1 MSVRPRGL
9 VLLGLAL
16 GIAAAPASPAWADEN
31 SDLDL
36 IPPAATQP
44 QSPAPE
50 TPAASAPNQRI
61 YLEDALIGTARRGGQ
76 LVPSPAPKPSTWDER
91 LFLDA
96 RKQWSLSDSTTFTFS
111 DRFNLRDQANLDAPS
126 HENTINDFREGY
138 VSWRAGDQT
147 YLDAGRINVK
157 SGVAV
162 GFNPTDFF
170 RTRAVVDPLSVD
182 PTVLREDRLG
192 TMMGLGEK
200 IWQGGTLTVAAAP
213 RLDSPSPVY
222 TATDLRSFDPSF
234 DRTNAHD
241 RFLVKGSA
249 NLADDFAPELL
260 VYHEANRTSFGAN
273 LTESVGQKTVAYAE
287 WAGGNRTSL
296 LAEALRYG
304 QKTGTLPAAA
314 PSAIPAD
321 TSVYFQNQLSV
332 GASYTTESK
341 ITFNVEYHYNQAGF
355 SRHDWNNWFR
365 VGSAP
370 GVSSSVTKELWY
382 FRSYAAEQ
390 EDPLSVHSL
399 FLRADWVDAFAVHN
413 LELTGFINADL
424 YDGSSLVQ
432 LTADYYLSS
441 AWTVGGLVIA
451 DVGGAHSDFG
461 SLPQSTSVLAKLAR
475 YF

>member
-1 MSVRPRGL
+1 MIARACGVA
-9 VLLGLAL
+9 LLGLML
-16 GIAAAPASPAWADEN
+16 GDAVAFADEN

-36 IPPAATQP
+36 IPEAATRPQSSSPAAE
-44 QSPAPE
+44 PAG
-50 TPAASAPNQRI
+50 AANQRI
-61 YLEDALIGTARRGGQ
+61 YLENAVTGTARRGGQ
-76 LVPSPAPKPSTWDER
+76 LVPFPPPKPSTWQER

-96 RKQWSLSDSTTFTFS
+96 RKQWALSDNVNFTLS
-111 DRFNLRDQANLDAPS
+111 DRFNLRAQDDLDVPS
-126 HENTINDFREGY
+126 HEDTINDFREGY
-138 VSWRAGDQT
+138 VSWQAADRT
-147 YLDAGRINVK
+147 YLDAGRINLK
-157 SGVAV
+157 SGVAA

-192 TMMGLGEK
+192 TMMGLGER

-213 RLDSPSPVY
+213 KLDNPTPVY
-222 TATDLRSFDPSF
+222 NATDLRSFDPSL

-241 RFLVKGSA
+241 RFLIKGSA
-249 NLADDFAPELL
+249 DLADDFAPELL

-296 LAEALRYG
+296 INEALRYG
-304 QKTGTLPAAA
+304 QKTGTLPANT
-314 PSAIPAD
+314 PSAIPDD
-321 TSVYFQNQLSV
+321 TSVHFQNQLSV

-341 ITFNVEYHYNQAGF
+341 ITFNLEYHFNQAGF

-365 VGSAP
+365 VGAAP
-370 GVSSSVTKELWY
+370 GASANVTKELWY

-390 EDPLSVHSL
+390 QDPLSVHSL
-399 FLRADWVDAFAVHN
+399 FLRADWVDAFVPN
-413 LELTGFINADL
+413 LELTGFINMDL

-432 LTADYYLSS
+432 VTADYYLSN

-451 DVGGAHSDFG
+451 DLGGKHSDFG
-461 SLPQSTSVLAKLAR
+461 SLPESTSVLLKLAR

>member
-1 MSVRPRGL
+1 MIARACGTA
-9 VLLGLAL
+9 LLGLIL
-16 GIAAAPASPAWADEN
+16 GAAAAFADEN

-36 IPPAATQP
+36 IPEAATRPQQP
-44 QSPAPE
+44 VPE
-50 TPAASAPNQRI
+50 ASTAGAANQRI
-61 YLEDALIGTARRGGQ
+61 YLENAFIGTARRGDQ
-76 LVPSPAPKPSTWDER
+76 LVPSPPPKPSTWEER

-96 RKQWSLSDSTTFTFS
+96 RKQWALSDNVNFTFS
-111 DRFNLRDQANLDAPS
+111 DRFNLRAQDNTDFPG

-138 VSWRAGDQT
+138 VSWEAADRT
-147 YLDAGRINVK
+147 YLDAGRINLK

-192 TMMGLGEK
+192 TLMGLGEK

-213 RLDSPSPVY
+213 KVADPTQVY
-222 TATDLRSFDPSF
+222 NATDLRSFNPSF

-249 NLADDFAPELL
+249 DLAPDFAPEMLL
-260 VYHEANRTSFGAN
+260 YHEANRTSFGAN
-273 LTESVGQKTVAYAE
+273 LTRSLGQKTVAYAE

-296 LAEALRYG
+296 IEEALRYG
-304 QKTGTLPAAA
+304 QKTGTLPANA

-321 TSVYFQNQLSV
+321 ASVYFQNQLSV

-341 ITFNVEYHYNQAGF
+341 ITFNLEYHYNQAGF

-365 VGSAP
+365 VGGAP
-370 GVSSSVTKELWY
+370 GASANVTKELWY

-390 EDPLSVHSL
+390 QDPLSVHSL
-399 FLRADWVDAFAVHN
+399 FLRADWVDAFIPR
-413 LELTGFINADL
+413 LELTGFINMDL

-432 LTADYYLSS
+432 VTADYYLSN

-451 DVGGAHSDFG
+451 DLGGRRSDFG
-461 SLPQSTSVLAKLAR
+461 SLPQSTSVLLKLAR

>member
-1 MSVRPRGL
+1 MIARACGVALLGL
-9 VLLGLAL
+9 VLAD
-16 GIAAAPASPAWADEN
+16 AAALADEN

-36 IPPAATQP
+36 IPEAATRP
-44 QSPAPE
+44 QSPP
-50 TPAASAPNQRI
+50 PAAAPAGAANQRI
-61 YLEDALIGTARRGGQ
+61 YLENAFTGTARRGDL
-76 LVPSPAPKPSTWDER
+76 LVPFPSPKPATWQER

-96 RKQWSLSDSTTFTFS
+96 RKQWTLGDTVNVTLSD
-111 DRFNLRDQANLDAPS
+111 RVNLRAQDDLDVPS
-126 HENTINDFREGY
+126 HEDMINDFREGY
-138 VSWRAGDQT
+138 VSWEAADRT
-147 YLDAGRINVK
+147 YLDAGRINLK
-157 SGVAV
+157 SGVAA

-213 RLDSPSPVY
+213 KLDNPTPVY
-222 TATDLRSFDPSF
+222 NTADLRSFDPSL

-241 RFLVKGSA
+241 RFLIKGSA
-249 NLADDFAPELL
+249 DLAEDFAPELL

-273 LTESVGQKTVAYAE
+273 ITESLGQKTVAYAE

-296 LAEALRYG
+296 INEALRYG
-304 QKTGTLPAAA
+304 QKTGTLPANG
-314 PSAIPAD
+314 PSAIPDD

-341 ITFNVEYHYNQAGF
+341 ITFNLEYHFNQAGF

-365 VGSAP
+365 VGAAP
-370 GVSSSVTKELWY
+370 GASANVTKELWY
-382 FRSYAAEQ
+382 FRSYAAERQ
-390 EDPLSVHSL
+390 DPLSVHSL
-399 FLRADWVDAFAVHN
+399 FLRADWVDAFVPN
-413 LELTGFINADL
+413 LELTGFVNMDL

-432 LTADYYLSS
+432 VTADYYLSN

-451 DVGGAHSDFG
+451 DLGGRHSDFG
-461 SLPQSTSVLAKLAR
+461 SLPESTSVLVKLAR